1 MAKQVPAYI
10 KEEARKLNNALVSVR
25 KHASAIE
32 KWVDEQ
38 TNVDGSDFFYDN
50 KLDNPYE
57 FRGYHALLSALEEAA
72 AE

>member
-10 KEEARKLNNALVSVR
+10 KEEARKLNNALVSVM
-25 KHASAIE
+25 KHASNIE

-38 TNVDGSDFFYDN
+38 TNAESMDFFYEN

-57 FRGYHALLSALEEAA
+57 FRGYHALLNALEEAA
-72 AE
+72 EQ

>member
-10 KEEARKLNNALVSVR
+10 KEEARKLHNALISVS

-38 TNVDGSDFFYDN
+38 TNADSMEFFHEN

-57 FRGYHALLSALEEAA
+57 FRGYHALLRALEETV
-72 AE
+72 EQ

>member
-10 KEEARKLNNALVSVR
+10 KEEARKLNTALISVK

-38 TNVDGSDFFYDN
+38 TDADSMDFFYEN

-57 FRGYHALLSALEEAA
+57 FVGFHGLLKALNEAV
-72 AE
+72 EQ